1 MHKALRYV
9 PLAFG
14 IILVAGW
21 LVFLR
26 PVTLGGPA
34 TYTVVSGDSM
44 DPTLHEND
52 FIVLRA
58 QDEYRVGDVV
68 TYRIPD
74 GDPGAGHVIVHRLIA
89 GDGERGFVTQGD
101 NNPEPDPWR
110 PRTEDILGT
119 LEVQVGGVGAWLMYL
134 RSPLVVGMLA
144 GGLAAYF
151 VLGGQPRRGTH
162 QAVNAPA

>member
-1 MHKALRYV
+1 MRTMLRYL
-9 PLAFG
+9 PLAIG
-14 IILVAGW
+14 LLLAAGW
-21 LVFLR
+21 LLFLR
-26 PVTLGGPA
+26 PVALGGPA

-44 DPTLHEND
+44 DPTLHQND

-101 NNPEPDPWR
+101 NNAEPDPWK
-110 PRTEDILGT
+110 PRTEDILGR
-119 LEVQVGGVGAWLMYL
+119 LDAQIGGAGAWLMYL
-134 RSPLVVGMLA
+134 RSPLAVGMLSA
-144 GGLAAYF
+144 GVAAYLI
-151 VLGGQPRRGTH
+151 LGGQPRRVT
-162 QAVNAPA
+162 ASAPASP